1 MAAEAELRTV
11 RQAVLRQED
20 QQVAIADV
28 RRAGVSAGARVA
40 KTPTGPGVARTRRG
54 ARAGDPA
61 QRSSIPRLAHPSRRD
76 ATLARPGMTR
86 RHPPDASR
94 TNSKT
99 AEARRVGEL
108 DGDLPSVK
116 PAERVT
122 KRIISTVGRSS
133 AAADALCVEKNP
145 TYDVFHRA
153 TICIRCLFTRF
164 IRWARDSTNRP
175 PRAKPTPRAPR
186 APLFLLS
193 SGTSAHRETLADS
206 RSAVLAGSKV
216 FAPSLRTNGC
226 SRRTAVG

>member
-1 MAAEAELRTV
+1 M
-11 RQAVLRQED
+11 
-20 QQVAIADV
+20 
-28 RRAGVSAGARVA
+28 S
-40 KTPTGPGVARTRRG
+40 G
-54 ARAGDPA
+54 ARAFPRAPESRRPPPDPA
-61 QRSSIPRLAHPSRRD
+61 SREPDAEPCRRPGATIEHPPTRSSLATRRD
-76 ATLARPGMTR
+76 LARPGMTR
-86 RHPPDASR
+86 RHLPDASH